1 MESVADAVERLNLLA
16 ATPELK
22 LLAGLFSAAG
32 HELSLVGGPVRDA
45 FLGRPVTDLDL
56 TTDATPDETLAI
68 VNPAADAVWEIGREF
83 GTIGARFGQHTVEIT
98 TYRSDAY
105 ESETRKPDVMFG
117 DSLEADLTR
126 RDFTIN
132 AMALRLPDAEGAQ
145 PRLIDPT
152 GGVDD
157 LLARTLCTPSAPE
170 VSFGDDPLRMLRA
183 ARFAAQLG
191 FTLEPAALAAAQ
203 GMADRLAIV
212 SAERIGAE
220 IGKLM
225 LAADPVA
232 GIRVLVD
239 SGAADQVLPEIPA
252 LRLEIDEH

>member
-1 MESVADAVERLNLLA
+1 MESVADAVERLNRLA
-16 ATPELK
+16 STPELVR
-22 LLAGLFSAAG
+22 LASLFATAG

-45 FLGRPVTDLDL
+45 FLGRQVTDLDL
-56 TTDATPDETLAI
+56 TTDATPDQTLAI
-68 VNPAADAVWEIGREF
+68 VNRAADAVWEIGREF

-105 ESETRKPDVMFG
+105 DGETRKPDVVFG
-117 DSLEADLTR
+117 DSLESDLVR

-132 AMALRLPDAEGAQ
+132 AMALRLPDAEHPD

-157 LLARTLCTPSAPE
+157 LMARLLRTPSAPE
-170 VSFGDDPLRMLRA
+170 VSFGDDPLRILRA

-191 FTLEPAALAAAQ
+191 FTLQPAALAAAQ

-212 SAERIGAE
+212 SAERVGA
-220 IGKLM
+220 
-225 LAADPVA
+225 
-232 GIRVLVD
+232 
-239 SGAADQVLPEIPA
+239 
-252 LRLEIDEH
+252 